1 MHCGI
6 LVVLV
11 AFFLTLVGPCQPLD
25 NGLAR
30 TPPMGWI
37 AWERFR
43 CTTDCNSYPD
53 HCISE
58 ELFKVMAD
66 KLVEDGWKDLGYK
79 YVNIDDCW
87 SAMVRDVNGKLQPD
101 PERFPSGIKGLA
113 DYVHSK
119 GLKLGIYGDLGHS
132 TCGGYL
138 GTLLETVDVDAKTF
152 AEWEVDMLKLDGCN
166 SNSTERSIGYPKM
179 SHALN
184 ATGRQI
190 VYSCSWPAYEDGL
203 PPKVNY
209 TLIGELCN
217 LWRNYD
223 DINDSWSKV
232 LAIINWFG
240 DHQEDLQP
248 AAGPGRWND
257 PDMLIVGNFGLNQD
271 QSKAQ
276 LAIWAILAA
285 PFFMSNDLRTI
296 SADAKSLLQNK
307 LLIHIDQ
314 DKLGQQGVRIKKD
327 EDFQLW
333 KRKLSHGQFALAYL
347 NTAELGEAKSFTLSL
362 PPLRIEGCS
371 HGYNI
376 YDVFDKKLVAF
387 LTSNHT
393 HSFRVNPTSVVLFF
407 VRPIC

>member
-1 MHCGI
+1 MHCGT
-6 LVVLV
+6 LVL
-11 AFFLTLVGPCQPLD
+11 FISLYLTLVGLCEPLD

-37 AWERFR
+37 AWERFK
-43 CTTDCNSYPD
+43 CTTDCKLYPD
-53 HCISE
+53 NCISE
-58 ELFKVMAD
+58 RLFRAMAD
-66 KLVEDGWKDLGYK
+66 KLVEDGWKDLGYQ

-87 SAMVRDVNGKLQPD
+87 SAMVRDINGKLQPD
-101 PERFPSGIKGLA
+101 PDRFPSGIKGLA
-113 DYVHSK
+113 EYVHFK

-138 GTLLETVDVDAKTF
+138 GTLLETVDLDARTF

-179 SHALN
+179 SYALN
-184 ATGRQI
+184 ATGRPI

-203 PPKVNY
+203 LPKVNY
-209 TLIGELCN
+209 TLVSQLCN

-223 DINDSWSKV
+223 DINDSWNKV
-232 LAIINWFG
+232 IAIINWFG

-257 PDMLIVGNFGLNQD
+257 PDMLMVGNFGLNQD

-296 SADAKSLLQNK
+296 SDDAKALLQNK
-307 LLIHIDQ
+307 LLIYIDQ

-333 KRKLSHGQFALAYL
+333 KRKLAHGQFALAYL
-347 NTAELGEAKSFTLSL
+347 NTAERGGAKSFSLSL
-362 PPLRIEGCS
+362 PPLGIKDCAHGCS
-371 HGYNI
+371 LNCWELPASS
-376 YDVFDKKLVAF
+376 FS
-387 LTSNHT
+387 TS
-393 HSFRVNPTSVVLFF
+393 F
-407 VRPIC
+407 